1 MSTSPNDPPRPHPIH
16 PTGDMLTAQ
25 LLAML
30 RDWQGYGY
38 ELLQR
43 LNDSGFGVYNTGT
56 VYRTLRHMEQMGLV
70 SSSWDTSAA
79 GPARRMYSLTQAGS
93 LFLSNWRSLLE
104 MHQRVLEQFMA
115 APSTRARR
123 PAAEDDAAF

>member
-1 MSTSPNDPPRPHPIH
+1 
-16 PTGDMLTAQ
+16 MLTAQ

-30 RDWQGYGY
+30 KDWHGYGY

-56 VYRTLRHMEQMGLV
+56 VYRTLRHMEQAGLV
-70 SSSWDTSAA
+70 SSMWDTSAA
-79 GPARRMYSLTQAGS
+79 GPARRMYSLTHAGG
-93 LFLSNWRSLLE
+93 LFLSNWRSLLD

-115 APSTRARR
+115 TPSTRARR
-123 PAAEDDAAF
+123 AADEDGAAS